1 MTKYFFNY
9 SPIFILFLAFFQ
21 FNESVVSW
29 SGPMTHDF
37 GDLEYQKSVKHDF
50 EFKNVSG
57 EAFVIDNV
65 RTSCGC
71 TAPDW
76 TNAPIL
82 PDSTAVISIEFDARK
97 QGYFRKWIRV
107 YFSNQRKAERLYIE
121 GFVE

>member
-1 MTKYFFNY
+1 MQYSRFIPLIFLFFSFSLDND
-9 SPIFILFLAFFQ
+9 
-21 FNESVVSW
+21 SVVHW

-37 GDLEYQKSVKHDF
+37 GDLEFQKTVKHDF
-50 EFKNVSG
+50 EFKNISG
-57 EAFVIDNV
+57 EPFVIDNV

-76 TNAPIL
+76 SEAPIL
-82 PDSTAVISIEFDARK
+82 PDSTAKISIEFDARK

-121 GFVE
+121 GYVE